1 MQQSFAKEITL
12 DTVVRP
18 ESILVATDRTD
29 MDLLTPFAVAQAKA
43 SNARLT
49 LVSAITPGDNVPV
62 DAASPYIDM
71 VKVEREVRREL
82 RDYSAAFEAQGVA
95 CDVFVE
101 CGTAVDVVT
110 EALRR
115 TGAQRLIMG
124 THGRGKLG
132 RLTLGSVAGDLLS
145 TVQIPVFAIGPH
157 AYGLR
162 IEVTP
167 RRILHPV
174 SLEGDYRRGVQFALE
189 LAKLNRA
196 ELTLMLVL
204 NRNDSKDVNPERS
217 LEWAENALREL
228 EPAASASERPLQV
241 KAVFGKVADEVCKM
255 AECISADLIVIG
267 VSGTIRFSPLAE
279 NTAYRVLARAEC
291 PVITAPHEVQIDPR
305 LKEGSKAGNRELTG
319 VKAESGY

>member
-1 MQQSFAKEITL
+1 MQQSFAKEIAL

-62 DAASPYIDM
+62 DSASPYIDM
-71 VKVEREVRREL
+71 VKVEREVRKSL
-82 RDYSAAFEAQGVA
+82 RDQAAVIEAQGVA
-95 CDVFVE
+95 CDVYVE

-110 EALRR
+110 GELRR

-145 TVQIPVFAIGPH
+145 TVQIPVFVIGPH

-174 SLEGDYRRGVQFALE
+174 SLEGDYRRGVQFAIE
-189 LAKLNRA
+189 LAKMNRA

-204 NRNDSKDVNPERS
+204 NRKDSKDVNPERS
-217 LEWAENALREL
+217 LEWGENALREL
-228 EPAASASERPLQV
+228 APGASVLERPMQV
-241 KAVFGKVADEVCKM
+241 KAVFGKVADEVCTM
-255 AECISADLIVIG
+255 AEKISADLIVIG
-267 VSGTIRFSPLAE
+267 VSGTIRLSPLAE
-279 NTAYRVLARAEC
+279 NTAYKVLARAEC
-291 PVITAPHEVQIDPR
+291 PVITAPHDAKVDPS
-305 LKEGSKAGNRELTG
+305 LKERSKVPEMQLAGVR
-319 VKAESGY
+319 AESGY